1 MQCPSC
7 DVYIE
12 REYRVCPNCGIALS
26 LFKRLVEMRNDLKRV
41 KHESE
46 NIPGQLNL
54 LQQKLSNFESE
65 YIEGLHRSQ
74 KVKIEPKAK
83 SEITSEKVSDDVQN
97 SVKAGPVSNVSKD
110 KSTLSLSMTNETLG
124 TASKRTASSKAPGQ
138 SSTFRPGAEV
148 RFGQKWLLIIGI
160 IIMVLGIGLFLKYAF
175 DNNWIGPAG
184 RTAMAFLTGIIFL
197 VLGEFFRRKA
207 LGAFG
212 LYLIG
217 GGIATLYFST
227 FAAFQIY
234 NLIGQV
240 TAFGIM
246 VLITVLVAL
255 LSLVY
260 NTKWL
265 VVLGILGGFL
275 TPVILSTGE
284 NNQIVLMT
292 YMTILNCGI
301 LAIAFFK
308 QWHLLNYL
316 GAAFTWLLFSGWFMS
331 AYTDEAFWQTTM
343 FLNAFFLIFTVV
355 PFVYYFVNEYQSPIP
370 GFAITMPNVFIAFG
384 YSFSMISNHFSINY
398 VSIVSLSYATIF
410 LLMANFLYRK
420 NREALQPFVL
430 LLAKGI
436 LFLVITVPLIFS
448 NHWITVFWTAQA
460 VALLWTSTRLKNIWA
475 CGGALALLSIA
486 AIKFFG
492 SDYTQVF
499 HLETA
504 NFSFNYRDGFAAIL
518 PERMTTSVSIL
529 GAFWFSGRIL
539 VSEGEKSVIKTKN
552 LSVLLYSIFGVA
564 LFIVLNIEVSA
575 FFHDYAGMA
584 RFASISV
591 LWTLFSI
598 SLMVLGFIKNG
609 HTLRMISIFLF
620 AITIFKVF
628 TMDMKDVSTPFRIIS
643 FLVLG
648 LVLIGTS
655 YLYYRYREQIVPTEK
670 NYETTEGGPL

>member
-7 DVYIE
+7 DKYIE
-12 REYRVCPNCGIALS
+12 YEYRACPNCGIALS

-41 KHESE
+41 KHESD

-54 LQQKLSNFESE
+54 LQQKLNSFESE
-65 YIEGLHRSQ
+65 YIAGLHRSR
-74 KVKIEPKAK
+74 KVNIEPKAK
-83 SEITSEKVSDDVQN
+83 PEIVSEKVSDDVQ
-97 SVKAGPVSNVSKD
+97 SKVKVGSVSNVSND
-110 KSTLSLSMTNETLG
+110 KSTLSHSVTDETTG
-124 TASKRTASSKAPGQ
+124 TASKRTTSSKAPDRP
-138 SSTFRPGAEV
+138 STTRPGAEI

-160 IIMVLGIGLFLKYAF
+160 VIMVLGIGLFLKYAF

-197 VLGEFFRRKA
+197 VLGEFFRRRA

-246 VLITVLVAL
+246 VLITVMVAL
-255 LSLVY
+255 LSLIY

-265 VVLGILGGFL
+265 VVLGILGGFM

-284 NNQIVLMT
+284 SNQTVLMI
-292 YMTILNCGI
+292 YMAILNCGI

-316 GAAFTWLLFSGWFMS
+316 GAACTWILFSGWFVS
-331 AYTDEAFWQTTM
+331 SYTDAAFWQTTI
-343 FLNAFFLIFTVV
+343 FLNIFFLIFAFA
-355 PFVYYFVNEYQSPIP
+355 PFVYYFVNEHQRPIS
-370 GFAITMPNVFIAFG
+370 GFAITTPNVFIAFG
-384 YSFSMISNHFSINY
+384 YSFSMIRDHFSVNY
-398 VSIVSLSYATIF
+398 VSIVALSYAAIF

-420 NREALQPFVL
+420 NREAVQPFVL

-460 VALLWTSTRLKNIWA
+460 VALLWVSIRLRNNWI
-475 CGGALALLSIA
+475 CCGALALLFLTTT
-486 AIKFFG
+486 KFFG

-499 HLETA
+499 HLKA
-504 NFSFNYRDGFAAIL
+504 NGLLFNYRYGFTAIL
-518 PERMTTSVSIL
+518 LERMTTTISIL
-529 GAFWFSGRIL
+529 GAFWFFGRMLASGGKKL
-539 VSEGEKSVIKTKN
+539 VIETGG
-552 LSVLLYSIFGVA
+552 LSLLLYSFFGA
-564 LFIVLNIEVSA
+564 ILFVVLNIEVSA

-598 SLMVLGFIKNG
+598 ALMALGFIKNG
-609 HTLRMISIFLF
+609 HALRMISISLF

-628 TMDMKDVSTPFRIIS
+628 IIDMKNVSTPFRIIS

-648 LVLIGTS
+648 LVLIGAS
-655 YLYYRYREQIVPTEK
+655 YLYYRYRDRIVPMEK
-670 NYETTEGGPL
+670 NYETSGEELL